1 MRRSTRNPKR
11 TRRSAAVAAGVVT
24 VTAVAG
30 TAAYASVPRAGWW
43 DRHDSPRMHDK
54 SVADATHR
62 PRHSPVPPTSR
73 RTRAARSSATPTPS
87 HSARALRK
95 AAPAYGVN
103 VDKADSAP
111 PRTRR
116 PGSLPRRPAG
126 EVTAVAGKYQNP
138 VKGYIGGKYVMMHRD
153 DNVTLKGRGYVRV
166 RYEIAWF
173 NRPGSMVMPTWTGLQ
188 GRLFHVASGG
198 LRRMDDAKPGQ
209 SSAYTWMGE
218 PGKGYVVLPK
228 GAQQMWQN
236 EFFYLDG
243 EVTLTNHERGADYNI
258 TATPVTWDEVT
269 ADITTPRPADP
280 ARIGWVRYGLVRDTG
295 DDGAPVPQYVTRQ
308 VTGDPARVA
317 QNSKLR

>member
-1 MRRSTRNPKR
+1 M
-11 TRRSAAVAAGVVT
+11 
-24 VTAVAG
+24 
-30 TAAYASVPRAGWW
+30 
-43 DRHDSPRMHDK
+43 
-54 SVADATHR
+54 
-62 PRHSPVPPTSR
+62 
-73 RTRAARSSATPTPS
+73 
-87 HSARALRK
+87 
-95 AAPAYGVN
+95 YGVN
-103 VDKADSAP
+103 VDEADAAP

-116 PGSLPRRPAG
+116 PASLPRRPAG
-126 EVTAVAGKYQNP
+126 EITAVAGKYQNP

-173 NRPGSMVMPTWTGLQ
+173 NRPGSMVMPTWTGLK

-228 GAQQMWQN
+228 DAQQMWQN

-243 EVTLTNHERGADYNI
+243 EVTLTNHEQGADYNI

-269 ADITTPRPADP
+269 TDITTPRPADP

-295 DDGAPVPQYVTRQ
+295 DDGAPVPQYATRQ

-317 QNSKLR
+317 QNSNLR